1 MAYKHCA
8 EARRLVD
15 GLHAELA
22 ERGLVLG
29 AAEALVVEQVC
40 DCLDRKS
47 DLQRLYDA
55 AEDVTALVKLSAEI
69 RLLESTAGRLLRQV
83 STDDPSRE
91 SPTTKRA
98 RKAADARWGR
108 GA

>member
-8 EARRLVD
+8 EARRLVAA
-15 GLHAELA
+15 LEAELA
-22 ERGLVLG
+22 EHGLVWS
-29 AAEALVVEQVC
+29 AAEATVVAQIC
-40 DCLDRKS
+40 DALDRKH
-47 DLQRLYDA
+47 DLQRLYDG
-55 AEDVTALVKLSAEI
+55 AEDVAALVRLSAEI
-69 RLLESTAGRLLRQV
+69 RLLESAVGRLLRQV

-108 GA
+108 GT